1 MRVKKSALILLTKH
15 FRTERLNPEIEDLLH
30 REELILAS
38 VGKRSVAF
46 FIDEM
51 LLSFI
56 LIIAMWDSFVS
67 AQTMEELVNVT
78 NNFVLEYIA
87 LKIIYQSF
95 FLMQY
100 GASLGKIAMKIRVI
114 EIATLD
120 NPNVLVA
127 LNRAIFRV
135 ISEMLF
141 YLGFLW
147 VMLDPSRQGWHDKT
161 AKTLVVNA

>member
-1 MRVKKSALILLTKH
+1 M
-15 FRTERLNPEIEDLLH
+15 NPEIEDLLH
-30 REELILAS
+30 REEIRLAS
-38 VGKRSVAF
+38 IGKRSLAF

-51 LLSFI
+51 LLSM
-56 LIIAMWDSFVS
+56 LLMVAMWDAFAN
-67 AQTMEELVNVT
+67 AQTLEALVGIT
-78 NNFVLEYIA
+78 NSFVLEYIA

-95 FLMQY
+95 FIMQY

-135 ISEMLF
+135 VSEMLF

-147 VMLDPSRQGWHDKT
+147 ALFDPSRQGWHDKT
-161 AKTLVVNA
+161 AKTLVVDA